1 MAELPRNLVLIGFM
15 GVGKST
21 VGRLL
26 AEELG
31 WKLVDTD
38 AVISRVA
45 GAPIPEL
52 FSSEGEE
59 AFRRRESQIVLG
71 VCAGERQ
78 VISTGGGAPLREEN
92 SAALRGAG
100 LVVWLTARP
109 EVVAARTS
117 RRVGQRP
124 LLAGDEEPLT
134 RILRLLAE
142 RGPLYQRLASLIV
155 DTSDRSPQ
163 AIAREILRK
172 ANLA

>member
-26 AEELG
+26 SEALG

-38 AVISRVA
+38 AVIAKVA
-45 GAPIPEL
+45 GASVAEL
-52 FSSEGEE
+52 FEREGEA
-59 AFRRRESQIVLG
+59 AFRARESQIVLG

-78 VISTGGGAPLREEN
+78 VLSTGGGAPTREEN
-92 SAALRGAG
+92 AAALKGAG

-134 RILRLLAE
+134 KILRDQVCPVEALGCAGTAPPF
-142 RGPLYQRLASLIV
+142 RPI
-155 DTSDRSPQ
+155 
-163 AIAREILRK
+163 
-172 ANLA
+172 

>member
-26 AEELG
+26 AEALG

-38 AVISRVA
+38 GLISKIA
-45 GAPIPEL
+45 GASIPDL
-52 FSSEGEE
+52 FASEGEDV
-59 AFRRRESQIVLG
+59 FRRRESQIVLG
-71 VCAGERQ
+71 VCAGDRQ
-78 VISTGGGAPLREEN
+78 VISTGGGAPLRDEN
-92 SAALRGAG
+92 SRALLGAG

-109 EVVAARTS
+109 EVVVVRTR

-134 RILRLLAE
+134 KVLRMLAE
-142 RGPLYQRLASLIV
+142 RGPIYQRLAGLVV

-163 AIAREILRK
+163 VVAREILRK
-172 ANLA
+172 MGAA